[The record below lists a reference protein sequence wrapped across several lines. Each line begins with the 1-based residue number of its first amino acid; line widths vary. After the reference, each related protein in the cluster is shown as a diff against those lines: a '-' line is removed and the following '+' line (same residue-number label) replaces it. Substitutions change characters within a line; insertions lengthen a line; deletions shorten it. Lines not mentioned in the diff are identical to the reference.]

1 MYSVGCVLA
10 KRLAVCSGGKNNIG
24 VINCL
29 NFIVITIA
37 DVIAVAIVDV
47 FAVAIADVIAVTFI
61 IIQVQRQV
69 GGGWRESQ

>member
-37 DVIAVAIVDV
+37 DVIAVI
-47 FAVAIADVIAVTFI
+47 FI
-61 IIQVQRQV
+61 IIQAQRQV
-69 GGGWRESQ
+69 GGGWRE